1 MTLLVALLSA
11 AIAARGAVVQEALSR
26 NAAVSE
32 DWETPP
38 ELAARDVVPDELFRG
53 KHHEVRPEVIN
64 DGYLNY
70 YRIDTDFGEM
80 EAYGTFDLRVR
91 VQEIEALAKLQE
103 LSKLDVFLQA
113 PVDEAKQPFAL
124 LADLFGHPV
133 ATLKGVPTGVERVFT
148 RPIYRVGE
156 AWDEVQ
162 EFREKEAARAARK
175 RQH

>member
-11 AIAARGAVVQEALSR
+11 AIAPRGAVVQEALSR

-53 KHHEVRPEVIN
+53 KHHEVRAEVIN

-91 VQEIEALAKLQE
+91 
-103 LSKLDVFLQA
+103 SS
-113 PVDEAKQPFAL
+113 
-124 LADLFGHPV
+124 
-133 ATLKGVPTGVERVFT
+133 
-148 RPIYRVGE
+148 
-156 AWDEVQ
+156 
-162 EFREKEAARAARK
+162 
-175 RQH
+175 